1 MIPGFGAAE
10 ANLRGTDPR
19 ASQLGDIITQ
29 VDGEAVE
36 TFRELRLVLDRY
48 APGDEVEVTTW
59 REGET
64 ETQTVVL
71 R

>member
-1 MIPGFGAAE
+1 
-10 ANLRGTDPR
+10 
-19 ASQLGDIITQ
+19 GDIITQ

-48 APGDEVEVTTW
+48 SPGDEVAVTTW
-59 REGET
+59 RDGET
-64 ETQTVVL
+64 ETQGVVL